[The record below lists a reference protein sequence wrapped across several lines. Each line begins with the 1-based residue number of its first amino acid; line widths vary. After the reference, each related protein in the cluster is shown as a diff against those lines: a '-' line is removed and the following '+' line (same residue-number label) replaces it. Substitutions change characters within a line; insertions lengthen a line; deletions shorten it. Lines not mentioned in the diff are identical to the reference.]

1 MGHATDHDTLDALAT
16 ALERTETVTAAAV
29 HTPQRRADW
38 IELLV
43 EPLALSP
50 ALLRTIADHG
60 CEVTELTRESSLI
73 GAGPGIGMASIQRVA
88 QQSGTA
94 DDSED
99 SDDERE
105 SESENENGSEHEE
118 IERNDNTGTDTDGSD
133 MSETDRNDDPVGSL
147 DDLAEALE
155 ALDAVLSVDLHDE
168 ASRELV
174 VPPEGGNTRLDEM
187 FMTEMDRLEQEGR
200 GWLEL
205 VADGTLL
212 SPAILRTVAEH
223 NAGIAEV
230 VHLGEHYIAGAIRGR
245 DK

>member
-1 MGHATDHDTLDALAT
+1 MGHANDHDTLDALAT
-16 ALERTETVTAAAV
+16 ALERTETVTAVAV

-43 EPLALSP
+43 EPPALSP
-50 ALLRTIADHG
+50 TLLGTIADHD

-88 QQSGTA
+88 QQGGTA
-94 DDSED
+94 DDSECTDND
-99 SDDERE
+99 SEDGE
-105 SESENENGSEHEE
+105 SESEREE
-118 IERNDNTGTDTDGSD
+118 IERNDNTGTDGND
-133 MSETDRNDDPVGSL
+133 MSETDRNDDPDESL
-147 DDLAEALE
+147 DDLAEALD

-174 VPPEGGNTRLDEM
+174 APPASDNTRLDEM

-200 GWLEL
+200 GWIEL

-212 SPAILRTVAEH
+212 SPEILRTVAEH
-223 NAGIAEV
+223 DAGIAEV
-230 VHLGEHYIAGAIRGR
+230 IHLGEHYIAGAIRGG